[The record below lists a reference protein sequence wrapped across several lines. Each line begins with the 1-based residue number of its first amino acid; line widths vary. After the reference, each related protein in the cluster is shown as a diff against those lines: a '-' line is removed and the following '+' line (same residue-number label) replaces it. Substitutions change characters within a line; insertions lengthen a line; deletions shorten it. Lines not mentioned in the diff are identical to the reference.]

1 MSVAASASGCTS
13 LTLIPSRGLFAIN
26 FTTAL
31 ARPALELHGSA
42 ESKHLHAGRPIAI
55 AGRVCQPRRFETHI
69 EDSIEA
75 LLSGRLAHAQQ
86 CFATGSIVISLDYF
100 KRVIAGLRGLI
111 GGRIK
116 TYEPLL
122 ERARREALLR
132 MTESAREQG
141 YDAIFNVRLETS
153 RLANATRDGKG
164 TAGVEML
171 AFGTAVKFASRL
183 G

>member
-1 MSVAASASGCTS
+1 MENLSLFFNFGLPLLILITAYFIGSA
-13 LTLIPSRGLFAIN
+13 IEKRHFANI
-26 FTTAL
+26 
-31 ARPALELHGSA
+31 RKREDELHEFPVVSFDTMPDDWRA
-42 ESKHLHAGRPIAI
+42 SSSNL
-55 AGRVCQPRRFETHI
+55 V
-69 EDSIEA
+69 
-75 LLSGRLAHAQQ
+75 
-86 CFATGSIVISLDYF
+86 TGSIVISLDYF

-141 YDAIFNVRLETS
+141 YDAVFNVRLETS

-171 AFGTAVKFASRL
+171 AFGTAVKFASR
-183 G
+183 GG